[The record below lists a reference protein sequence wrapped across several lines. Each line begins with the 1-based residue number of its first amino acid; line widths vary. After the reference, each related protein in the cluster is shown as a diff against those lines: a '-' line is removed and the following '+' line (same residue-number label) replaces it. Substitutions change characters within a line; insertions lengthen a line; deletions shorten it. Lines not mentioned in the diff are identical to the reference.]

1 MKHNFSKNVII
12 IILGSL
18 LTKVLGF
25 LIKIIFTRSI
35 NSYTLSLYNIT
46 IPTYTLMIT
55 LSTFSLEKSI
65 SKLVS
70 ENKYRSKTIILSTI
84 ILILLIIFLIDIL
97 FLISIPYIS
106 INLLKEPNI
115 IPIMYSYFLTLPF
128 ITISTILK
136 GYFLGKLN
144 ILPNII
150 SNVIEQLIRVI
161 FLLLITP
168 LISNNLIKVTSFIS
182 LSVLTEIVS
191 TVIFIINMPKSSITL
206 SDFHPNKTILY
217 SIISLSSV
225 NTLSSLIGS
234 VSFFFEPIILTN
246 ILSYIGYEKN
256 FILLEY
262 SKYNIYALGLLAIP
276 SFIINPVCQLL
287 LPEISKYKSLNNYK
301 MIKNRYRNIVII
313 TLVIGTIF
321 SIIIYLYKDS
331 LLLLL
336 YKKND
341 GSNYI
346 KILCPFFILF
356 YLERPLKSI
365 LEGLSKIKTTL
376 IITLISIITKM
387 VLTIVF
393 SFFHIGIYSLIIGEI
408 FSILVVVIL
417 DIIIIENHLK
427 EYLK

>member
-136 GYFLGKLN
+136 GYFLGKVN

-150 SNVIEQLIRVI
+150 SNIIEQLIRVI

-182 LSVLTEIVS
+182 LS
-191 TVIFIINMPKSSITL
+191 IFL